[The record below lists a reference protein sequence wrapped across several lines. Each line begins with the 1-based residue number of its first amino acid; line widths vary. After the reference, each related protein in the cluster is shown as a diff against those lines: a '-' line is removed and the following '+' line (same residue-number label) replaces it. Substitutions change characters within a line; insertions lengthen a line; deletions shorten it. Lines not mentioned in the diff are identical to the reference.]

1 MDEQEVY
8 KMGVKVGMIGA
19 GAMGEALISGL
30 LRSELV
36 KDNDVI
42 ASDVS
47 EERRR
52 YIEKNIGVKTTVN
65 NVEAIAEA
73 RVIILAVKP
82 QNIFEVLDEIS
93 WTVASSQL
101 VISIAPGITTA
112 AVEERLNEDVAVVR
126 VMPNTPALIGDGI
139 SAICFGRYV
148 SGEDERIAEAIM
160 ASVGKVVKVPEKLM
174 NAVTGL
180 SGSGPAYAY
189 LIIEALSDAGV
200 KMGLPRA
207 TSTLLAAQTLT
218 GAARMV
224 LETQRHPGEL
234 KDMVTSPGGTTI
246 CGLYELEKG
255 GLRGILMNAVE
266 AATNR
271 SKELGGK
278 E

>member
-1 MDEQEVY
+1 
-8 KMGVKVGMIGA
+8 MGVKVGMIGA

-30 LRSELV
+30 LRSKLV
-36 KDNDVI
+36 EDNDVI

-47 EERRR
+47 EERRS
-52 YIEKNIGVKTTVN
+52 YIENNIGVKTTVN

-93 WTVASSQL
+93 WTVTSSQL

-112 AVEERLNEDVAVVR
+112 AIEERLNEDVAVVR
-126 VMPNTPALIGDGI
+126 VMPNTPALISDGI

-148 SGEDERIAEAIM
+148 SGEDERIAEAII